1 MPTYQYY
8 NKKTKEY
15 FTENLPIHRRK
26 NPCRD
31 PFIELVITAPRI
43 ATLSDRGGKEDKIR
57 EQILSTAEHGYQ
69 EREIKEELGIIPES
83 PEWKKERR
91 VKKKQKSQ
99 WL

>member
-1 MPTYQYY
+1 M
-8 NKKTKEY
+8 
-15 FTENLPIHRRK
+15 
-26 NPCRD
+26 
-31 PFIELVITAPRI
+31 
-43 ATLSDRGGKEDKIR
+43 R

>member
-1 MPTYQYY
+1 MIESKNSFLAKFLFFINTPDAFVVTI
-8 NKKTKEY
+8 EAPWC
-15 FTENLPIHRRK
+15 FTPLQLTQL
-26 NPCRD
+26 C
-31 PFIELVITAPRI
+31 VATTVTITP
-43 ATLSDRGGKEDKIR
+43 LLF